1 MMIGTSYMPERKD
14 MNDMGL
20 VAMKICDDGIVAFA
34 DSKASRKD
42 NNDTL
47 FEDIDRGKI
56 KKVFKNEHFIV
67 VTSGNNEIIGDKGI
81 QRIEDIMVEIM
92 KSSTT
97 IDEFLNEF
105 QLKSKDDNREFNFM
119 FGYKEDGDCFIQR
132 GRVQDKSIHKLKKET
147 NKTLLFFQGEKRYCD
162 MLSQMNFHKYNTVQ
176 KAKKGIKQL
185 MNYMIHLF
193 NHYNE
198 YNSVGLPINV
208 EIFQ

>member
-14 MNDMGL
+14 MNDMSL

-67 VTSGNNEIIGDKGI
+67 VTSGNNEIIGDKGV
-81 QRIEDIMVEIM
+81 QRIMVEIM

>member
-14 MNDMGL
+14 MNDMSL

-67 VTSGNNEIIGDKGI
+67 VTSGNNEIISDKGV

-147 NKTLLFFQGEKRYCD
+147 NKTLLFFKVRKDIVIC
-162 MLSQMNFHKYNTVQ
+162 
-176 KAKKGIKQL
+176 
-185 MNYMIHLF
+185 
-193 NHYNE
+193 
-198 YNSVGLPINV
+198 
-208 EIFQ
+208 